1 MMNYD
6 ENLLDVLELVAEF
19 LPLIIPV
26 LLIQWTLMIYA
37 LVKLLRSEAEPK
49 FLPKWVWVIIILLVN
64 IIGPVVYLMIGRK
77 DE

>member
-1 MMNYD
+1 MNYD

>member
-1 MMNYD
+1 MNYD

-64 IIGPVVYLMIGRK
+64 IIGPVVYLVIGRK

>member
-1 MMNYD
+1 MNYD

-26 LLIQWTLMIYA
+26 LLIQWTLMIYS